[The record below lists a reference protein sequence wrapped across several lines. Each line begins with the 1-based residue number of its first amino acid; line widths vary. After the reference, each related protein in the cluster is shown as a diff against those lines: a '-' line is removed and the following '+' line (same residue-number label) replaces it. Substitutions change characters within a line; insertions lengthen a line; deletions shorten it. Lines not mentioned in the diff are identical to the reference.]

1 MIFHILIII
10 ILTLVTQLGG
20 IAWGL
25 ALLLRMLFGRFLVLF
40 LALYLGLTIL
50 AHYAA
55 PLAGRVALPC
65 LDAGPSQIAVLNPL
79 YCALNRY
86 FVSPEM

>member
-40 LALYLGLTIL
+40 LALNLG
-50 AHYAA
+50 
-55 PLAGRVALPC
+55 
-65 LDAGPSQIAVLNPL
+65 
-79 YCALNRY
+79 
-86 FVSPEM
+86 